1 MSDAIK
7 IGPGP
12 TGRFAWTEDPELE
25 LAGLW
30 SVVEADGRGVALPV
44 SEADARLLVY
54 GSPYGGLSDE
64 EAGRRWCAARGKR
77 PCYSAL
83 LVGDRW
89 EWFKPQNGGAP
100 GFDECRLPAIVWH
113 QLRDAEGRFS
123 FLSEALAYA
132 AVGRAVK
139 ELAAVLGG
147 PADVV

>member
-1 MSDAIK
+1 MSTVLDCKKRSKGFRKRANVV
-7 IGPGP
+7 
-12 TGRFAWTEDPELE
+12 
-25 LAGLW
+25 LAVL
-30 SVVEADGRGVALPV
+30 ALTDV
-44 SEADARLLVY
+44 IAETIDDVHSNC
-54 GSPYGGLSDE
+54 GGLSDE